1 MTAPG
6 PITVINPNSTAAVT
20 AAIARGLAG
29 LVGPGAAR
37 FDCRTIAE
45 GPPTIVTE
53 AHVAEAG
60 ARVAALAAG
69 LAAPAAIVVACF
81 SDPGVAAARARVR
94 CPVVGIQEAAVLTA
108 LAVAPHFGIIAL
120 SPVPIPR
127 HRRRLAEMGVL
138 DRLAH
143 EVGLSGVSAH
153 DAGHRDD
160 LYPEIVAAGRE
171 IVAAGAGAVILG
183 CAGFGPR
190 RARLEADL
198 GVPVIDPVLAGG
210 AMALALAPT

>member
-1 MTAPG
+1 MAAD
-6 PITVINPNSTAAVT
+6 IVVINPNSTTAVT
-20 AAIARGLAG
+20 GAIAAALAG
-29 LVGPGAAR
+29 LRPGR

-45 GPPTIVTE
+45 GPPTIVTDRD
-53 AHVAEAG
+53 VAEAG
-60 ARVAALAAG
+60 ARVAGLAG
-69 LAAPAAIVVACF
+69 TLAAPAAVVVACF
-81 SDPGVAAARARVR
+81 SDPGLAATRGRVR

-108 LAVAPHFGIIAL
+108 LAVARRFGIVAL
-120 SPVPIPR
+120 SETPIPR

-160 LYPEIVAAGRE
+160 LYPEIVAAGRAL
-171 IVAAGAGAVILG
+171 VAAGAGAVILG